1 MITQV
6 EFSFSLYLNHSIIF
20 CEHFII
26 RKIILMLS
34 SWVVISII
42 AVVRLELNQVKT
54 EKIQGYILSL
64 RLIFYVF
71 FTNNSFLGFYIIFEL
86 SLIPIF
92 ILVIGWGYQPERMK
106 ARISL
111 LFYTLTG
118 SLPLLGFF
126 IYIGSKFERY
136 SLRIDVVQ
144 PLMSNFL
151 SFAALTAFLIKTP
164 LFIAHL
170 WLPKAHVEAPVFGSI
185 LLAALL
191 LKLGTFGVFIYLE
204 FLNLSTSGILV
215 FSIALVSTVLVRAIC
230 FRLLDIKII
239 VAYSSV
245 AHIGIV
251 LFLIYLSN
259 SSRLQRAVL
268 IMLSHGFRS
277 AGLFFIAHIQYL
289 RSHSR
294 ALLVNKIIIANLPRI
309 TLAWFLVIC
318 LNLAAPPTI
327 NLLAELLIIINIAL
341 QLKIFRILL
350 VLGVI
355 LSSVYSLVIYSSITQ
370 TRARISFRTPRFS
383 ESELLN
389 IRFYLIPGWLLILVA
404 FIFI

>member
-6 EFSFSLYLNHSIIF
+6 EFSFSLYLNHSIVF

-42 AVVRLELNQVKT
+42 AVVRLELNQLKT

-389 IRFYLIPGWLLILVA
+389 IRFYLIPGWLLTLVA